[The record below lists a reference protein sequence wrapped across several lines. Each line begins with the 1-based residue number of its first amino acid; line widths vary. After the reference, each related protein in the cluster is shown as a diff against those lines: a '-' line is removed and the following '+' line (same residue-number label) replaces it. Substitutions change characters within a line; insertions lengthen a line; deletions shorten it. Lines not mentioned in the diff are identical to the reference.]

1 MNPARIDLDWSK
13 LLGFSQAKPG
23 TDVLKNA
30 PKIGSKQCPGVKVE
44 LARIRA

>member
-1 MNPARIDLDWSK
+1 MTVTKIELDWTK

-30 PKIGSKQCPGVKVE
+30 PKIGSKQCRETVGN
-44 LARIRA
+44 IRN